1 MRTISTHAVIPGAG
15 LISVHFRMT
24 YRQRIV
30 IVGGIS
36 IAQGI
41 RIGKIGVTGVFS
53 GRRAIYPVV
62 AKESLPGAGL
72 RDLVD
77 TANNL
82 LAGTN
87 RTQLLLVADQDV
99 GLAVD
104 LLGDLTFKVTAA
116 KRRRGDLHIGL
127 RRRLIRLSRRIVLGT
142 LRRSISRSLR
152 LGSVISGIASS
163 SPCCGIRLVACLTI

>member
-1 MRTISTHAVIPGAG
+1 M
-15 LISVHFRMT
+15 
-24 YRQRIV
+24 
-30 IVGGIS
+30 
-36 IAQGI
+36 
-41 RIGKIGVTGVFS
+41 
-53 GRRAIYPVV
+53 V

-116 KRRRGDLHIGL
+116 TCTLAFAGD
-127 RRRLIRLSRRIVLGT
+127 
-142 LRRSISRSLR
+142 
-152 LGSVISGIASS
+152 
-163 SPCCGIRLVACLTI
+163 